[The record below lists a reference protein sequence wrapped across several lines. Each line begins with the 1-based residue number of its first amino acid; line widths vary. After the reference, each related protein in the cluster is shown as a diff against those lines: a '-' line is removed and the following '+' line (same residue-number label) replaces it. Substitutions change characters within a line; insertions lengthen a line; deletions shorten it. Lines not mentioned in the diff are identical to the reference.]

1 MIQINYDFIP
11 DSSHFLP
18 LEYPAACISAMLD
31 FLERNGLLKQRV

>member
-18 LEYPAACISAMLD
+18 LEYPGCLH
-31 FLERNGLLKQRV
+31 QRHA